1 LALQLQPRAS
11 QLQHWLPMRA
21 SQFLRI
27 RMDMSH
33 EAAKETAFTI
43 SLRYR
48 RFMIQERRRLNAR
61 REIRRHRA
69 RIIMNQVPIL
79 ADNENLA

>member
-11 QLQHWLPMRA
+11 QLQHWLPIRA

-33 EAAKETAFTI
+33 EAAKEAAFTI
-43 SLRYR
+43 SPRYR
-48 RFMIQERRRLNAR
+48 RFMIQERSR
-61 REIRRHRA
+61 
-69 RIIMNQVPIL
+69 MFTFQVPIL
-79 ADNENLA
+79 ADNENLRSGKVCRSRFA

>member
-11 QLQHWLPMRA
+11 QLQHWLPIRA

-33 EAAKETAFTI
+33 EAPKEVASTI
-43 SLRYR
+43 Y
-48 RFMIQERRRLNAR
+48 MIQERSRLNAS
-61 REIRRHRA
+61 RETRRHRA
-69 RIIMNQVPIL
+69 RIIMYQVPVL

>member
-1 LALQLQPRAS
+1 LQPRAS
-11 QLQHWLPMRA
+11 QLQHWLPIRA

-33 EAAKETAFTI
+33 EAAKEVASTI
-43 SLRYR
+43 Y
-48 RFMIQERRRLNAR
+48 MILT
-61 REIRRHRA
+61 RRHRA
-69 RIIMNQVPIL
+69 RIIMYQVPVL